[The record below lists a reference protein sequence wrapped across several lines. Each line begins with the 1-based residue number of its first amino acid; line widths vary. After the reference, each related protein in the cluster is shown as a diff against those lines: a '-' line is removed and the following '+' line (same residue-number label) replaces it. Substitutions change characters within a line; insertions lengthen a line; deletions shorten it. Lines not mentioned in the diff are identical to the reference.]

1 MMCERSIKRERAID
15 AWLPAHR
22 AIRIGRPAEI
32 GAAAA
37 YLVSG
42 QAEIMPG
49 TLLDIDGG
57 ATRALKRSVGQVA
70 PSVVP
75 TAAIALDPGLKPAI
89 LCLSVPVRR

>member
-1 MMCERSIKRERAID
+1 M
-15 AWLPAHR
+15 
-22 AIRIGRPAEI
+22 
-32 GAAAA
+32 
-37 YLVSG
+37 
-42 QAEIMPG
+42 QG